1 MNILVIGLGSM
12 GRRRVRLI
20 KAMNP
25 EYLIIGVD
33 SNTDRA
39 GKVAEEYQITCVP
52 SMESVTAEEIA
63 CAFVCTSP
71 LSHADIITKC
81 LKKGWHVFTEI
92 NLVSDAYERNQRLAK
107 EKGLILF
114 LSSTLI
120 YRAEMIKI
128 REKLYQNGRPVSYN
142 YHVGQ
147 YLPDWHPWESFQQF
161 FVGDER
167 TNGCREIMA
176 IELPWMVK
184 AFGPIVSARTITGKL
199 TKLDIDYNDH
209 YLIQIQHQNGTHG
222 VLVVDVVCRQAV
234 RHLEIFNEE
243 IYLEWNGTPDSL
255 LWKNTEKNEMEKLS
269 SEDAYAQ
276 EAGYSAFV
284 NEYAY
289 VNELKEFF
297 EVMEN
302 RKKMAYTFEEDAEI
316 LKWIDRIEGK

>member
-12 GRRRVRLI
+12 GRRRIRLM

-25 EYLIIGVD
+25 EYHIIGVD
-33 SNTDRA
+33 SNADRA

-52 SMESVTAEEIA
+52 GMESVAAEESA

-71 LSHADIITKC
+71 LSHADIITEC
-81 LKKGWHVFTEI
+81 LQKGWHVFTEI
-92 NLVSDAYERNQRLAK
+92 NLVSDAYERNQQLAK

-114 LSSTLI
+114 LSSTPV

-128 REKLYQNGRPVSYN
+128 REKLYQNDQPVSYS

-147 YLPDWHPWESFQQF
+147 YLPDWHPWENFNQF
-161 FVGDER
+161 FVGDKR
-167 TNGCREIMA
+167 TNGCREILA

-184 AFGPIVSARTITGKL
+184 AFGPVSSVQTISGKL
-199 TKLDIDYNDH
+199 TSLDIDYNDH
-209 YLIQIQHQNGTHG
+209 YLIQIQHESGTHG
-222 VLVVDVVCRQAV
+222 VFMVDVVCRQAV

-269 SEDAYAQ
+269 SDDAYAK

-297 EVMEN
+297 EVMKN
-302 RKKMAYTFEEDAEI
+302 GKKMAYTFEEDAQI